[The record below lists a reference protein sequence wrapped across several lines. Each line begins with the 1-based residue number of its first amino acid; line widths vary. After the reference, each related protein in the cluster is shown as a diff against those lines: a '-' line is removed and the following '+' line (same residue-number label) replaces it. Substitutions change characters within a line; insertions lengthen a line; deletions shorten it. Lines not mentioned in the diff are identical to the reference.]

1 MKNGYNAYAQNSVM
15 VESPYK
21 LTQMLYEG
29 ILKFTSQAK
38 RAINEG
44 EIEKRV
50 YYINRATAIYVELI
64 ATLNF
69 DGGEIAHY
77 LHGLYNYQ
85 LKLLSEANLENSL
98 TKIEEAI
105 NVASVLLEAWKEET
119 QNEPAVA

>member
-1 MKNGYNAYAQNSVM
+1 MKNGYNAYAQNATM
-15 VESPYK
+15 VDSPYK

-29 ILKFTSQAK
+29 ILKFTSLAK
-38 RAINEG
+38 KAINDN

-69 DGGEIAHY
+69 EGGEVAHY

-85 LKLLSEANLENSL
+85 LKLLNEANIHNSID
-98 TKIEEAI
+98 KIDEAI

-119 QNEPAVA
+119 ANEPAVA